1 MNEALIKRNSL
12 LGAKVVEALNKRH
25 FEAYYVENKSEALKK
40 ALELIP
46 SSHSVSWGGSVTIDE
61 IGLKDEL
68 KKRGNILIDRNSAN
82 SPEEREEI
90 MRKALLCDTFLM
102 SSNAITEDGELY
114 NIDGHANRVAALCFG
129 PKYVVI
135 VAGMNKIVKD
145 MDAAYSKVRN
155 YTAPVNAQRFNLDTP
170 CCKTGA
176 CFNCNSIQSICA
188 QMVETRFCRPQ
199 GRIKV
204 ILVGEELGF

>member
-1 MNEALIKRNSL
+1 
-12 LGAKVVEALNKRH
+12 
-25 FEAYYVENKSEALKK
+25 
-40 ALELIP
+40 
-46 SSHSVSWGGSVTIDE
+46 
-61 IGLKDEL
+61 
-68 KKRGNILIDRNSAN
+68 
-82 SPEEREEI
+82 

-170 CCKTGA
+170 CCKTGS